1 MSSRAMIAGSLAAS
15 GKFDFEVKKS
25 NLELSEIAST

>member
-1 MSSRAMIAGSLAAS
+1 MITGSLAAS